1 MAGYPET
8 LSLDA
13 LRARAHAAGL
23 TLTEAQL
30 AEIHGGY
37 LFIAEMARR
46 VRRGDGRPREAEP
59 AHIFRPRFED

>member
-1 MAGYPET
+1 MAGHPET
-8 LSLDA
+8 MTLDELKA
-13 LRARAHAAGL
+13 RARGAGL

-30 AEIHGGY
+30 AEIYGGY
-37 LFIAEMARR
+37 LFIADMARR

>member
-1 MAGYPET
+1 MTGHPEPLT
-8 LSLDA
+8 LDE
-13 LRARAHAAGL
+13 LRARARGAGL
-23 TLTEAQL
+23 TLTDAQL